1 MAYGRD
7 TAMRGLRSA
16 GEAIRSM
23 DDAYSAKIAELY
35 EGANPA
41 VQAAAYMGGGAH
53 PSLRK
58 AKPEVGEGAGRGE
71 RALASVLEY
80 AIPAANAVPKYV
92 LPAAGVT
99 AAGHGLMAV
108 ANALQNNQQTADT
121 LPLGLNSEE
130 QLGII

>member
-23 DDAYSAKIAELY
+23 DDVYSAKIAELY
-35 EGANPA
+35 KDANPA

-58 AKPEVGEGAGRGE
+58 AQPEVGEGAGRGE
-71 RALASVLEY
+71 RALASALEY

-99 AAGHGLMAV
+99 AAGHGLMEI
-108 ANALQNNQQTADT
+108 ANALQSNQQTPGT

>member
-23 DDAYSAKIAELY
+23 DDAYSAQIASLY

-58 AKPEVGEGAGRGE
+58 AQPEVGEGAGRGE
-71 RALASVLEY
+71 RALASALQY